1 MSSLKDLASLIM
13 IPSLVKDGRLDTVK
27 PLGNS
32 IIHPD
37 ATGNNDGTDGSTPAE
52 GNFTFTRGSNLSATR
67 VNASQ
72 LIEKGRENVLTYS
85 NDFSNAAWNKSN
97 ASVTSGQS
105 GYDGKNNAW
114 LLKGN
119 TSNVAHRVYNAV
131 SNTNINTL
139 SVYVKAS
146 GHNYIQI
153 LSGNTVNQYAN
164 FDLSDGSI
172 GNSGSNFTPKIES
185 VGNDWYR
192 ISAFNNSSLVYSY
205 IQLVSSK
212 TAVWNESWAMPNATD
227 GVLIQ
232 DAQAELGLVAT
243 SVIETGASTA
253 QAGIL
258 ENTPRLDYSGG
269 ATCPSLLLEP
279 SRTNLISQSEYFGG
293 WTLISNGTGSD
304 PVLDFGYISP
314 GGLNNAYKITL
325 DSGAGTATS
334 DESIIYLNKSG
345 VTAGSEHTASV
356 YLKGAVGGEEVI
368 VRDTAGGYKK
378 WTLTTEWARYEY
390 TQTAT
395 ATSYATSFGLRQGLG
410 GVGTINSNAVVY
422 IYGFQS
428 EIGSYPTSYIPTYGV
443 SQTRAGEGKV
453 LTGASNIIG
462 QTEGSVYFEFTRD
475 GFAAYT
481 QRILT
486 LSNGTNSNIIGFQ
499 LAASNSITFYVINND
514 SLQAIITKPN
524 ATIANQKVKVAAGY
538 AENDFV
544 LYIDGVQVGAAT
556 SGTIPSTSVVQNNRP
571 TGGTPFIGNIYSTLL
586 FPTRLTNAEL
596 AALTTI

>member
-443 SQTRAGEGKV
+443 SQTRATESYANNSATN
-453 LTGASNIIG
+453 LIG
-462 QTEGSVYFEFTRD
+462 QTEGVLFIDFVPNTD
-475 GFAAYT
+475 
-481 QRILT
+481 T
-486 LSNGTNSNIIGFQ
+486 LSTKWLAFLGGGSNYIGIYIPSSSNNIRLEVADTTNQATFNVPYVAGQRYKCAIAYANNDVTAYANGVQLGSDTNASIPATSTIRSYYNLSNIESTDTNQ
-499 LAASNSITFYVINND
+499 L
-514 SLQAIITKPN
+514 
-524 ATIANQKVKVAAGY
+524 
-538 AENDFV
+538 
-544 LYIDGVQVGAAT
+544 
-556 SGTIPSTSVVQNNRP
+556 
-571 TGGTPFIGNIYSTLL
+571 LL
-586 FPTRLTNAEL
+586 FKTRLTNAEL